1 MRPLVCG
8 MKIQQLPAESVKV
21 TTWGLAVVLLC
32 YCPFAHAQTSK
43 TSAASA
49 DRAALTTYTDRLIR
63 NGDLAALTQESEDDR
78 SGTTG
83 HARSLI
89 IEASVAQI
97 LPSSNTSGGL
107 VDANSQA
114 QNEFGVV
121 VMGRYQ
127 TDNYGLLGLDASVR
141 FASAQSG
148 LAGKASARDALV
160 TLSTRDFPLGGGLM
174 ADGSVGQVIESTI
187 PLARDQSRFFL
198 PISPLLGASL
208 ILRKLR
214 PLDQNSSPDD
224 PDVSSTLNL
233 TIGEPGTLSGLHLRN
248 FSQLGGILVTGGG
261 QVTISPGISAGIQ
274 AILVNNTASPFAV
287 QPQLGD
293 DATSTNSTLTSQGV
307 MASANFTGD
316 NLRIQGNAIWTNLTE
331 AGQAGIP
338 NTVVGASAANGIT
351 GSARGAWIDGFY
363 RSGKQSHAAG
373 IYYFGPNLYWGTST
387 LVNNAYGAYYR
398 FASSSQRWR
407 WQFSLDGTGSVDGR
421 TPSGGIASANVRRQV
436 NFTTSVGISG
446 TVRVA
451 NGTTASQLSVYS
463 DFVSKLGSSRAELGW
478 SQDANTQNYH
488 LSATQAW
495 KLPNWLPTGARL
507 STQFSYDHI
516 VQTTVSTSST
526 LSQPAGR
533 SNNFGIAVSAAADIF
548 ADVSIDGTIAYNTS
562 ASSSASIYG
571 PIDAT
576 GVVSGNLVSQH
587 GQAFSANLSVT
598 ARLSSRLSLWATLSD
613 TSTSLYARY
622 GLYQAV
628 TSPLGLT
635 AEQIAR
641 QQKST
646 LRLVA
651 GYLTLRY
658 SLSAGR
664 MTGTLGR
671 RAFAGSGSGNLA
683 GTVFLDANSDSRKEP
698 GEPGVAGI
706 IVILDGIQATRTN
719 TSGSY
724 HFQNI
729 AEGTHSVTVI
739 SDSLPL
745 PWAIK
750 NPGDPATVDVARE
763 YQVNVEI
770 GVRSDKTLDIA
781 ATR

>member
-274 AILVNNTASPFAV
+274 AILNWAMTLLRQTALSRRKALWPAPISRATTCAYRAMQSGQILRKQDKPVFRTPWLALQQPTALPALPGEHGSTASIV
-287 QPQLGD
+287 RENNRMPQGSI
-293 DATSTNSTLTSQGV
+293 TSALT
-307 MASANFTGD
+307 FTG
-316 NLRIQGNAIWTNLTE
+316 
-331 AGQAGIP
+331 
-338 NTVVGASAANGIT
+338 
-351 GSARGAWIDGFY
+351 
-363 RSGKQSHAAG
+363 
-373 IYYFGPNLYWGTST
+373 
-387 LVNNAYGAYYR
+387 
-398 FASSSQRWR
+398 
-407 WQFSLDGTGSVDGR
+407 
-421 TPSGGIASANVRRQV
+421 
-436 NFTTSVGISG
+436 
-446 TVRVA
+446 
-451 NGTTASQLSVYS
+451 
-463 DFVSKLGSSRAELGW
+463 
-478 SQDANTQNYH
+478 
-488 LSATQAW
+488 
-495 KLPNWLPTGARL
+495 
-507 STQFSYDHI
+507 
-516 VQTTVSTSST
+516 
-526 LSQPAGR
+526 
-533 SNNFGIAVSAAADIF
+533 
-548 ADVSIDGTIAYNTS
+548 
-562 ASSSASIYG
+562 
-571 PIDAT
+571 
-576 GVVSGNLVSQH
+576 
-587 GQAFSANLSVT
+587 
-598 ARLSSRLSLWATLSD
+598 
-613 TSTSLYARY
+613 
-622 GLYQAV
+622 
-628 TSPLGLT
+628 
-635 AEQIAR
+635 
-641 QQKST
+641 
-646 LRLVA
+646 
-651 GYLTLRY
+651 
-658 SLSAGR
+658 
-664 MTGTLGR
+664 GR
-671 RAFAGSGSGNLA
+671 RPS
-683 GTVFLDANSDSRKEP
+683 
-698 GEPGVAGI
+698 
-706 IVILDGIQATRTN
+706 
-719 TSGSY
+719 
-724 HFQNI
+724 
-729 AEGTHSVTVI
+729 
-739 SDSLPL
+739 
-745 PWAIK
+745 
-750 NPGDPATVDVARE
+750 
-763 YQVNVEI
+763 
-770 GVRSDKTLDIA
+770 
-781 ATR
+781 